1 MKRKST
7 QLIDNSAAF
16 LDALE
21 SASKRGLTEIGK
33 SAVSHARERVPV
45 DTGALRDSIT
55 FTVEDNAVSVSS
67 DKEYA
72 LPVETGT
79 SRMKARPYLKP
90 AMAEHSAEY
99 ERLMRDALENA

>member
-1 MKRKST
+1 MSFSYQFT
-7 QLIDNSAAF
+7 DNSAEF

-21 SASKRGLTEIGK
+21 SASKRALTEIGK

-45 DTGALRDSIT
+45 DTGALRDSIEA
-55 FTVEDNAVSVSS
+55 TVDDDTLTVGS

-79 SRMKARPYLKP
+79 YKMKAQPYLKP
-90 AMAEHSAEY
+90 AMTEHGAEY
-99 ERLMRDALENA
+99 ERLMRGALENA

>member
-1 MKRKST
+1 MSFSY
-7 QLIDNSAAF
+7 QFADNSAVF

-45 DTGALRDSIT
+45 DTGALRDSIEA
-55 FTVEDNAVSVSS
+55 TVEDDTLTVGS
-67 DKEYA
+67 DKSYA
-72 LPVETGT
+72 AAVENGT
-79 SRMKARPYLKP
+79 YKMAARPYLKP
-90 AMAEHSAEY
+90 AVTEYSAEY

>member
-1 MKRKST
+1 MSFSY

-21 SASKRGLTEIGK
+21 SASKRGLTEIGE

-45 DTGALRDSIT
+45 DTGALRDSI
-55 FTVEDNAVSVSS
+55 EYAIDGDAVSVGS
-67 DKEYA
+67 DKSYA
-72 LPVETGT
+72 AAVETGT
-79 SRMKARPYLKP
+79 YKMKARPYLKP
-90 AMAEHSAEY
+90 AMTEHGAEY